1 MERLVID
8 GDKIELHQEMTDAKL
23 ANILEPLPESEQLE
37 TVKVLLEV
45 AVMARSAFTVDLE
58 TQTIRQSVDTA
69 QKEMKDYFQKFQK
82 ELTDKMLE
90 LTRPEDGEFVKTFQ
104 SLVAKGFKDLLDPD
118 LREPTESP
126 LFKLRAH
133 VYAAAKGLEEEL
145 EPIKQK
151 LGLTS
156 GENAVQRGQSFE
168 DQIAFKLKSLIPSY
182 QDEILGVGDF
192 AESSSGS
199 KKGDILA
206 KLNIP
211 GQRGYHPKIVVEV
224 KTDQAFKSLD
234 QKKTPNRANETK
246 IRKEL
251 DAQLA
256 LHGANAAI
264 FVLDSNLLNM
274 EYQNSWVQ
282 FDDNKLLLVLDLIN
296 PDSKYLQLAY
306 AWARWRAS
314 LQYEP
319 QTSGISLDTFEGRL
333 RGIQALVNTLS
344 DLKGKISNSTAALNE
359 VGESISTLRKSID
372 EELVELLREID
383 PSTELPAD

>member
-1 MERLVID
+1 MERLLID
-8 GDKIELHQEMTDAKL
+8 GDRIDLHLEMTDAKL
-23 ANILEPLPESEQLE
+23 AGILEPLPEAERLE

-58 TQTIRQSVDTA
+58 TQTIRQSVDVA
-69 QKEMKDYFQKFQK
+69 RKEMEDYFQKFQK
-82 ELTDKMLE
+82 ELADKMLE

-104 SLVAKGFKDLLDPD
+104 ALVAKSFKDLLDPD
-118 LREPTESP
+118 LKEPIESP

-133 VYAAAKGLEEEL
+133 VYAAAKDLEDEL

-156 GENAVQRGQSFE
+156 GENAVQRGQTFE
-168 DQIAFKLKSLIPSY
+168 DQIVFKLKSLIPSY

-199 KKGDILA
+199 KKGDVLA

-224 KTDQAFKSLD
+224 KTDKDFKLLD
-234 QKKTPNRANETK
+234 QKKFPNRANEPK

-251 DAQLA
+251 DTQLA
-256 LHGANAAI
+256 VHGASAAI

-296 PDSKYLQLAY
+296 PDPKYLQLAY

-314 LQYEP
+314 LQFEP

-333 RGIQALVNTLS
+333 KGIQALVKTLS
-344 DLKGKISNSTAALNE
+344 DLKRKISNSTEALNE

>member
-8 GDKIELHQEMTDAKL
+8 GDKIDLHLEITDAKL
-23 ANILEPLPESEQLE
+23 VKILEPLPEAERLE

-45 AVMARSAFTVDLE
+45 AVMARSAFSVDLE
-58 TQTIRQSVDTA
+58 TQTIRQSVDVA
-69 QKEMKDYFQKFQK
+69 RKEMEDYFQKFQK
-82 ELTDKMLE
+82 ELTEKMLE

-104 SLVAKGFKDLLDPD
+104 SLVAKSFKDLLDPD
-118 LREPTESP
+118 LKEPTESP

-133 VYAAAKGLEEEL
+133 VYAAAKDLEDEL

-156 GENAVQRGQSFE
+156 GQNAVQRGQTFE
-168 DQIAFKLKSLIPSY
+168 DQIAFKLKSLIPIY

-206 KLNIP
+206 RLNIP
-211 GQRGYHPKIVVEV
+211 GQRGYHPKIVFEV
-224 KTDQAFKSLD
+224 KTDQDFKLLD
-234 QKKTPNRANETK
+234 QKKAPNRANEPK

-256 LHGANAAI
+256 VHGANAAI

-296 PDSKYLQLAY
+296 PDNKYLQLGY

-314 LQYEP
+314 LQLEP
-319 QTSGISLDTFEGRL
+319 QTHGMSLDTFESRL
-333 RGIQALVNTLS
+333 KGIQALVKTLS
-344 DLKGKISNSTAALNE
+344 DLKRKISNSTEALNE
-359 VGESISTLRKSID
+359 VGESISALRKSID

-383 PSTELPAD
+383 ASTELPTD